1 MTAKKWPVVLQTRV
15 QKAHEGC
22 LSCVCVRK
30 LRASRHV
37 TSLSSFSSSSQTA
50 NITPPATVVL
60 NSRPELSQIF
70 NIPANVCKY
79 FPFQGLWHQNVC
91 FPIWPVLHSLL
102 KLRDRIRLTN
112 CLFVSSRLYS
122 YQMLLLS
129 KGRFTFVFLSWKCL
143 HRQTQRN
150 GVSTFAA

>member
-1 MTAKKWPVVLQTRV
+1 MASCFADACAESSWRLPFMCLCE
-15 QKAHEGC
+15 KAAR
-22 LSCVCVRK
+22 LSTCDLAELFLLFFPNCQ
-30 LRASRHV
+30 HH
-37 TSLSSFSSSSQTA
+37 
-50 NITPPATVVL
+50 P

-143 HRQTQRN
+143 YRQTQRN